1 MRRIPILLIACALAA
16 LSCQQAPEGYREALV
31 NFDDFAGT
39 RCPKESRV
47 AIARALGARSDD
59 VRVVHYGPTGQP
71 DHSYYFAALSRDG
84 AVLAGVLDEAS
95 NNVADVAY
103 ENKFGRDDF
112 VWVMK
117 CLRSDPPFG
126 DRKVRYGPA
135 LPVEIRQRVDGVAVK
150 FVDGWLEHSQKWSA
164 GEVEVNLAGTAL
176 LSEDHGLD
184 FAIR

>member
-1 MRRIPILLIACALAA
+1 MRRILIALAAVALAA
-16 LSCQQAPEGYREALV
+16 LSCQQAPEGYREALA
-31 NFDDFAGT
+31 NFDDLVGK
-39 RCPKESRV
+39 RCPSESLV
-47 AIARALGARSDD
+47 AIARAMGARSDD

-71 DHSYYFAALSRDG
+71 DHTCYFAALSRDG

-95 NNVADVAY
+95 NNVTDVAY
-103 ENKFGRDDF
+103 EDNFNRDDF

-135 LPVEIRQRVDGVAVK
+135 LPVEIKRRVDGVAVK
-150 FVDGWLEHSQKWSA
+150 FVDGWLEDAQKWST
-164 GEVEVNLAGTAL
+164 GEVEVNLAGTKL

>member
-1 MRRIPILLIACALAA
+1 MRRIVIAAAALALAA
-16 LSCQQAPEGYREALV
+16 LSCQKAPEGYREALA
-31 NFDDFAGT
+31 NFDDFVGE
-39 RCPKESRV
+39 RCPSESLI

-59 VRVVHYGPTGQP
+59 VRVVHYGPTGQQ
-71 DHSYYFAALSRDG
+71 DHTYYFAALSRDG

-95 NNVADVAY
+95 NTVAAVAY

-117 CLRSDPPFG
+117 CLRNDPPFG

-135 LPVEIRQRVDGVAVK
+135 LPVEIKRRVDGVAVK
-150 FVDGWLEHSQKWSA
+150 FVDGWLEESQKWST
-164 GEVEVNLAGTAL
+164 GEVEVNLAGTKL
-176 LSEDHGLD
+176 LREDHALD